1 MPPLITSKIWAHL
14 IQEKIYTKE
23 LGRIRV
29 TKDTNQMDLILV
41 SKRLATE
48 NKNFRTYRRANWDS
62 DHFLVGARLK
72 QKIALT
78 TIKRTENRKRWNVDK
93 FDETDFEHY
102 YQQEVQRKLKEK
114 PPSNDIEE
122 EWAYIKETLTTSAQ
136 NTIGEKQNERK
147 EEWYD
152 QECWEMKEVKR
163 EDRLRF
169 IQRNTRANQEMIS
182 IHQLLV
188 RRNFHSHHKHF

>member
-188 RRNFHSHHKHF
+188 RWHFHSHHKHF